1 MRTHTHTT
9 TTALA
14 LALAVALGG
23 CTGGG
28 GEPTDSTSTASG
40 PSSSTNDDQALAKS
54 AEDTYR
60 EYWPLWVSRS
70 PSQEPTEEQR
80 ALMTEESYRTA
91 VDYAKTAPPTKVVG
105 KDTLV
110 STTVTTKWSTAGPTA
125 AVEVCYEAGRKF
137 VLTED
142 VTAEDGTILKKGEDI
157 RTDPDGEAI
166 KPGTQM
172 GQVVTMKRGR
182 QEDDPWRVDGAKP
195 SQVSAC
201 SGGGQG

>member
-1 MRTHTHTT
+1 MRTPTRTT

-23 CTGGG
+23 CNGGG

-40 PSSSTNDDQALAKS
+40 PSSSNEDDALAKS

-70 PSQEPTEEQR
+70 PSQKPSEEQR
-80 ALMTEESYRTA
+80 VLMTEESYRSA
-91 VDYAKTAPPTKVVG
+91 VDYATTAPPTKAVG
-105 KDTLV
+105 RDKLV
-110 STTVTTKWSTAGPTA
+110 SVAAETKWSTAGPTA
-125 AVEVCYEAGRKF
+125 SVEVCFKASRKF

-142 VTAEDGTILKKGEDI
+142 VTAEDGTTLKKGEDI
-157 RTDPDGEAI
+157 RTDPDGKAI

-172 GQVVTMKRGR
+172 GQIVTMKRGR
-182 QEDDPWRVDGAKP
+182 QDDDPWKVDGTKAG
-195 SQVSAC
+195 QTSAC